1 MNEFLRL
8 EKPSKSLEQ
17 FLAQIPAGLLE
28 NEMIPTVSALCRIC
42 ASPIISAESSPGFN
56 RSSVDGYAVHASDS
70 FGASEGVPAFFKLIG
85 EVRMGEKPTIE
96 VGAGEAAVIHTGGM
110 LPGDCD
116 AVIMIE
122 QTQKTRE
129 NEIEVTKA
137 VGPGE
142 NTILAGEDVRSG
154 DVILRAGKLIRA
166 VEIGGLLAVGIQ
178 KVQVYRKPVVGIL
191 SSGDE
196 LVSASDTPFPGQIRD
211 INTAML
217 SALISSNGGISK
229 EFDLMPDDPE
239 KMREIAGEAFKTCDA
254 LVITAGSSASTRD
267 YTAQIIQ
274 SLGDP
279 GVIVHGVNIK
289 PGKPTILAV
298 CNGKPVIGLPGNP
311 VSAYVIACLFALP
324 MLRRIAGE
332 NDRSMEIRSTARLKV
347 NLASLAGR
355 EDYWPVQISKI
366 NEEWFA
372 EPIFFK
378 SNLIFTL
385 VNADGLAIIPE
396 DANGMQAGSWI
407 EIIPLR

>member
-8 EKPSKSLEQ
+8 EKPSKALEQ
-17 FLAQIPAGLLE
+17 FLAQLPAGLLDTE
-28 NEMIPTVSALCRIC
+28 VIPTFSALGRIC
-42 ASPIISAESSPGFN
+42 ASPVISSEASPAFN
-56 RSSVDGYAVHASDS
+56 RSSVDGYAVRASDS
-70 FGASEGVPAFFKLIG
+70 FGASEGVPAFFRLIG
-85 EVRMGEKPTIE
+85 EVRMGEKPAFK

-110 LPGDCD
+110 LPGGCD

-129 NEIEVTKA
+129 NEIEVSKA

-142 NTILAGEDVRSG
+142 NTILEGEDVRSG
-154 DVILRAGKLIRA
+154 DVILGAGKLIRA

-211 INTAML
+211 INSAML
-217 SALISSNGGISK
+217 SALITSNGGISK

-239 KMREIAGEAFKTCDA
+239 KMHKIAGEAFKTCDA

-332 NDRSMEIRSTARLKV
+332 NDCSMEIRSMARLKV
-347 NLASLAGR
+347 NLPSLAGR
-355 EDYWPVQISKI
+355 EDYWPVQITKVD
-366 NEEWFA
+366 EEWFA

-407 EIIPLR
+407 KIIPLR